1 MHGRLDPDPV
11 LVKEGFCWP
20 AFFFGIAWALAKG
33 LWLVA
38 LALVGVAVALT
49 IGLTLIGADPPVA
62 MATWLAFALI
72 VGFGANDWRR
82 AKLARQGLRLSGV
95 IAAPG
100 RDSAL
105 RRWFDLNPAS
115 SSPVAS
121 SVVGSGL

>member
-20 AFFFGIAWALAKG
+20 AFFFGVVWALVKG
-33 LWLVA
+33 LWLAALVLAGVSVA
-38 LALVGVAVALT
+38 LA
-49 IGLTLIGADPPVA
+49 IGLTLIGADPAVA
-62 MATWLAFALI
+62 TAVWLAFALI

-82 AKLARQGLRLSGV
+82 AKLARQGLRFSGV

-105 RRWFDLNPAS
+105 RRWFDLNPVVS
-115 SSPVAS
+115 GVA
-121 SVVGSGL
+121 GSGI